1 MSDMNKASS
10 DEVDVLV
17 GKAWSQH
24 YHGQHDSAVQ
34 AFQDIVQRWPEHIDA
49 NYGLG
54 LSLKGA
60 GRKKEA
66 NEAFSKTK
74 ALISN
79 ALSGQTEVNSRYMM
93 LSRMVDQQLASV

>member
-1 MSDMNKASS
+1 MSDINKASS

-24 YHGQHDSAVQ
+24 YHGQHDSAIQ

-60 GRKKEA
+60 GRKQEA
-66 NEAFSKTK
+66 AEAFRKTK
-74 ALISN
+74 SLVDN
-79 ALSGQTEVNSRYMM
+79 ALSGQTEVNSRFMM
-93 LSRMVDQQLASV
+93 LSRMIDQHIATV

>member
-10 DEVDVLV
+10 DEVDVLI

-49 NYGLG
+49 NYGLA

-60 GRKKEA
+60 GRKPEA
-66 NEAFSKTK
+66 GEVVRKTK
-74 ALISN
+74 SLIDN
-79 ALSGQTEVNSRYMM
+79 ALSGQTEVNSRFMM
-93 LSRMVDQQLASV
+93 LARMVDQQLSSV